1 MSSRIVIMRD
11 GRVEQIGAPRD
22 IYENPA
28 SVFASTFIGETNLLR
43 GEVVGAAGGVVVLS
57 VGGRELRVADP
68 RNLARGAPA
77 ALSIRPERITAA
89 DGELDVEAWNVLP
102 GTVVE
107 RVFLGNRTRARVT
120 CGPITV
126 WVEESSSAA
135 AAARLAGDGP
145 VRLAWPVDDGRLI
158 PAGDGGRPRCG

>member
-1 MSSRIVIMRD
+1 MSSRIVIMRE

-43 GEVVGAAGGVVVLS
+43 GEVASASDGVVVVS
-57 VGGRELRVADP
+57 VGEAELRVADP
-68 RNLARGAPA
+68 RGLAAGTPV

-89 DGELDVEAWNVLP
+89 GQDLDRQEWNVLP

-107 RVFLGNRTRARVT
+107 QVFLGNRTRARVT
-120 CGPITV
+120 CGSITV
-126 WVEESSSAA
+126 WVEESSSTS
-135 AAARLAGDGP
+135 AAARLAAEGA
-145 VRLAWPVDDGRLI
+145 VQLAWPVADGRLI
-158 PAGDGGRPRCG
+158 PAGDGG